1 MVIPTFMNVL
11 RISRYALT
19 LVIATSA
26 CSTID
31 KFTNKSQ
38 IAINHLETA
47 LQQEVTDWQ
56 ALSESDFATVPLSRK
71 DAEQATHLL
80 GEAYKSQVRT
90 ERQTE
95 VDAQTLKHGELSMRF
110 FTKVYG
116 EAPQGGRSL
125 FISMHGGGN
134 APARVNDRQWENQKS
149 LYEPEEGVYVAP
161 RAPTDTWNL
170 WHQDHVDW
178 FFERLIQ
185 NMIVF
190 YEVNPNR
197 VYLMGYSAGGD
208 GVYQLAPRMA
218 DYFGAAAMMAGHP
231 NETSPLG
238 LRNLPF
244 ALFMGGKDA
253 AYKRN
258 EVAAEWK
265 IKLAELQEKDPDGY
279 VHWVKIFPDH
289 AHWMQKEDA
298 AGVPWMQ
305 QYNRRQYPNRIV
317 WKQDDVWHD
326 RFYWLKV
333 PERSQ
338 TDRAEAIVSFD
349 QQTFHIEKAETS
361 KLTILL
367 NDAMVCLDEPI
378 RVVKGESVLFEGR
391 TTRTIQNL
399 IESLLERG
407 DPTYMFSSTIELD
420 LDEME

>member
-1 MVIPTFMNVL
+1 MSFS
-11 RISRYALT
+11 RISCWALAQVV
-19 LVIATSA
+19 VISSA
-26 CSTID
+26 CSTTHT
-31 KFTNKSQ
+31 FKSQ
-38 IAINHLETA
+38 SQSAVDQLA
-47 LQQEVTDWQ
+47 SQLQEQTVDCD
-56 ALSESDFATVPLSRK
+56 ALSSSPFAGVPLTRN
-71 DAEQATHLL
+71 DAEQAAHLL
-80 GEAYKSQVRT
+80 GEAY
-90 ERQTE
+90 ERQLRAE
-95 VDAQTLKHGELSMRF
+95 RQAEMNAQVLKRGELAMPF

-116 EAPQGGRSL
+116 DEPEGGRSL

-134 APARVNDRQWENQKS
+134 APARVNDRQWENQKG

-170 WHQDHVDW
+170 WHQDHIDW

-190 YEVNPNR
+190 HNVNPNR

-218 DYFGAAAMMAGHP
+218 DYFAAAAMMAGHP

-253 AYKRN
+253 AYNRN
-258 EVAAEWK
+258 QVAADWK
-265 IKLAELQEKDPDGY
+265 VKLENLQSNDPEGY

-298 AGVPWMQ
+298 VGVPWMH
-305 QYNRRQYPNRIV
+305 QYNRRQYPDRVV

-326 RFYWLKV
+326 QFYWLKMAEGV
-333 PERSQ
+333 KAE
-338 TDRAEAIVSFD
+338 RAETVVSLAD
-349 QQTFHIEKAETS
+349 QTFDVEKVETS

-367 NDAMVCLDEPI
+367 NDAMMDLDKPI
-378 RVVKGESVLFEGR
+378 QVVRDGQVIFEGKAS
-391 TTRTIQNL
+391 RTIQTL
-399 IESLLERG
+399 LETLLERG
-407 DPTYMFSSTIELD
+407 DSSYMFSSVIHLD
-420 LDEME
+420 FTGQE